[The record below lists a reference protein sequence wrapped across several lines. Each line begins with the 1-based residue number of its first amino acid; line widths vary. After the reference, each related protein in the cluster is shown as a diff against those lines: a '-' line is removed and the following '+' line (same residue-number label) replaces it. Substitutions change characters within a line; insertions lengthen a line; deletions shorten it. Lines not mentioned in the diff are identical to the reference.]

1 MNLYVHLQPSVFDPK
16 LVRQLVQLRE
26 GMQMQW
32 SYMGK
37 KSNIL
42 LEIISKV
49 AQNIHNDE
57 TIKKE
62 KKYQLKNN
70 MTTTLACHD
79 QP

>member
-1 MNLYVHLQPSVFDPK
+1 
-16 LVRQLVQLRE
+16 VRGCRCNGAIWE
-26 GMQMQW
+26 
-32 SYMGK
+32 K

-42 LEIISKV
+42 LEIIPKV

-57 TIKKE
+57 TIK

>member
-1 MNLYVHLQPSVFDPK
+1 MNLNVHLQPCIFDPK

-57 TIKKE
+57 TIKK
-62 KKYQLKNN
+62 N
-70 MTTTLACHD
+70 TS
-79 QP
+79 